1 MTRPA
6 LTLALLGLVL
16 VVSVRGEEN
25 VAEKATKSVPE
36 LMAALDSSTG
46 DARVEVIEALGGHGA
61 EAAAAV
67 SALLK
72 KLDQEED
79 AGVRAAAA
87 VALGRIGADGDRVV
101 PALIS
106 HFPDSGVVERFE
118 PRYQVIPVFAIYGAA
133 AAEFGEEAV
142 DPLIEALGSDE
153 PRVYLGAAIG
163 LEALGEGAAKAMP
176 KILEMLESD
185 STQRRN
191 VAAGIIRGIGPA
203 AAEAIPS
210 LVKRLRDE
218 NFHTQYW
225 ACRALG
231 AIGPA
236 SSAATDDL
244 LERMSLGTVSVRRN
258 AAIALGNIGPDI
270 GPEAVAAL
278 LEAVDEDPMAPVREE
293 AVIALG
299 KLKPFAD
306 KSAAVLKKALADPDF
321 PAPTHAARSLWLLTG
336 DADEAAKWLT
346 KAMGD
351 LTYFQHAVEVLGEMG
366 PDAAPAVD
374 RLIEALGERDP
385 DDRVSAALALGRIGA
400 PATKAEP
407 ALRKLLEDE
416 EPQVREA
423 AQSALDALSSN
434 EGVEEN

>member
-6 LTLALLGLVL
+6 LTLAFLGLVL

-25 VAEKATKSVPE
+25 VAEEATKSVPE
-36 LMAALDSSTG
+36 LIAALDSSTG
-46 DARVEVIEALGGHGA
+46 DARLEAIEGLGQRGA

-72 KLDQEED
+72 ELDQED

-87 VALGRIGADGDRVV
+87 VALGRIGAEGDRVV
-101 PALIS
+101 PALTS
-106 HFPDSGVVERFE
+106 HFSDSGAVERFE
-118 PRYQVIPVFAIYGAA
+118 PRYQVIPVFAIYAVA
-133 AAEFGEEAV
+133 TAEFGGEAV
-142 DPLIEALGSDE
+142 EPLIEALGSDS
-153 PRVYLGAAIG
+153 PQICLAAAVG
-163 LEALGEGAAKAMP
+163 LEGMGERAAKAMP
-176 KILEMLESD
+176 QILEMLESD
-185 STQRRN
+185 SVQRRRA
-191 VAAGIIRGIGPA
+191 AAGIIRGIGPA

-218 NFHTQYW
+218 DFHTQYW

-236 SSAATDDL
+236 SSVATADL
-244 LERMSLGTVSVRRN
+244 LERMSQGTVSVRRN
-258 AAIALGNIGPDI
+258 AAMALGNIGPDI

-278 LEAVDEDPMAPVREE
+278 VEAVDSEPLAPVREE

-306 KSAAVLKKALADPDF
+306 KSVPVLKKALADPDF

-336 DADEAAKWLT
+336 DADEAAKWLVE
-346 KAMGD
+346 AMDD
-351 LTYFQHAVEVLGEMG
+351 LSYFQHAVEVLGEMG

-400 PATKAEP
+400 PAAKAEP

-416 EPQVREA
+416 KPHVREA
-423 AQSALDALSSN
+423 AQSALDALS
-434 EGVEEN
+434 GK

>member
-6 LTLALLGLVL
+6 LTLAFLGLVL

-25 VAEKATKSVPE
+25 AAEEATKPVPE
-36 LMAALDSSTG
+36 LIGALESSTG
-46 DARVEVIEALGGHGA
+46 DARLEAIEALGQRGT

-67 SALLK
+67 SALLEE
-72 KLDQEED
+72 LDD
-79 AGVRAAAA
+79 DDVGVRAAAA
-87 VALGRIGADGDRVV
+87 VALGRIGAEGDRVV

-106 HFPDSGVVERFE
+106 HFSDSGMVERFE
-118 PRYQVIPVFAIYGAA
+118 PRYQVIPVFAIYGTA

-142 DPLIEALGSDE
+142 DPLIEALSSDE
-153 PRVYLGAAIG
+153 QRVFLGAAVG
-163 LEALGEGAAKAMP
+163 LESLGEGGAKAMP
-176 KILEMLESD
+176 QILEMLESD
-185 STQRRN
+185 SVQRRN

-203 AAEAIPS
+203 ASEAIPS

-236 SSAATDDL
+236 SSVATDDL
-244 LERMSLGTVSVRRN
+244 LERMSQGTVSVRRN
-258 AAIALGNIGPDI
+258 AAMALGNIGPDI

-278 LEAVDEDPMAPVREE
+278 VEAVNGDPMAPVREE

-306 KSAAVLKKALADPDF
+306 KSVPVLKKALADPDF

-336 DADEAAKWLT
+336 DADEAAKWLA

-351 LTYFQHAVEVLGEMG
+351 LTHFQHAVEVLGEMG
-366 PDAAPAVD
+366 PAAAPAVD

-416 EPQVREA
+416 KPHVREA
-423 AQSALDALSSN
+423 AQSALDALSGN
-434 EGVEEN
+434 